1 MVRIRDVTLSFGDKL
16 VLDRFSIEL
25 PGEGVICLS
34 GPSGCGKTTL
44 FRLIAGLIRPQSG
57 EISVGFNKISYMF
70 QEDRLLPWL
79 SALKNV
85 EAVLPPGEKD
95 RAGLIL
101 SELGLGGELHA
112 LPSELSGGMKRRVAL
127 ARALAFG
134 GDLLLLDEPFT
145 GLEQELMEKLAAY
158 IQKQRRTIYVIT
170 HSEKEIELWGG
181 GTIRLKGTTLRLGE

>member
-181 GTIRLKGTTLRLGE
+181 GTIRLKGPPLRLGE